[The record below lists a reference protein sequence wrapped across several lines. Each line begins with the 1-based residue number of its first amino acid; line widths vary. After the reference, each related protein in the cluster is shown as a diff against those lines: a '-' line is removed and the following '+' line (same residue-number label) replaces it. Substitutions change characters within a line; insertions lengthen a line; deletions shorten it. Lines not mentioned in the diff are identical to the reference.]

1 MATHTAP
8 PPGGPGAPAAE
19 GNGDA
24 ERTASP
30 DPAFPDPHSP
40 ESTRRTPPGADPERT
55 GGLPLFRVLGALEVR
70 GPRPVAVTARRQ
82 QIVLALLLLGDNRPV
97 PLETMV
103 HAVWGSTPPT
113 TARAQ
118 IQTAVSALRRGLERA
133 GLGHRI
139 RMQGLGYTIDLAHG
153 ELDLHHFDD
162 LVARGRQ
169 ALADGR
175 AAGARAAFREALA
188 LWSGEPLSGADSDVV
203 QAKLVGAAER
213 RFEVLE
219 ECLDAELRLGLHHEV
234 LGEIKAL
241 VSEFPLRERPAGQL
255 MLALYRCGRQ
265 AEALAAYRT
274 VRRTFVEELG
284 LEPSPALHRLHL
296 AILNGSADLEPAP
309 GPAAPT
315 ALAPMPVPRMLP
327 GRVAHFTGDHAA
339 LERLC
344 RSLAGTV
351 TGDPVGADAAGHVES
366 GEPMQVAV
374 VSGRAGVGKSVF
386 AAETAHELAA
396 AFPDGQ
402 LYAELPHGATGPEPV
417 AEVLER
423 FLRALGFTAAAI
435 PEGLDSRAALYRSAI
450 AKRRTLIVVENV
462 ADAGQLRALVPGTPT
477 CRLLVTSRARLSGP
491 SGTAVVELDVPSAH
505 EGVEMLAAMA
515 GAERIAAEPSEAI
528 DLVEL
533 CDGLPLALRI
543 AAARL
548 SARPHW
554 SVGRL
559 TDRLRDEA
567 RRLDEL
573 SCEGLDIRATL
584 AAAHDRLPSLA
595 RVLFA
600 RLSGLP
606 EADFAAW
613 TAAPLLDVDPATA
626 CDVLEAL
633 VDARLVDVADGE
645 RGPARYRLRGLVRL
659 FAAERLAEQAREAW
673 PEARRRML
681 GAWLTLADEAVLR
694 LGGVPLAE
702 HGDPTRSRLERSV
715 VDEVATDPAGWYVQ
729 ERRALTGAV
738 REAAEAGET
747 AHCWHLALAI
757 GALAEP
763 QHRWEDWRESH
774 ATALWAVRRT
784 RDRLG
789 EAALLH
795 SLGVLDLNER
805 RWDQATARLRAAL
818 AAFEQLGTAHWQ
830 SLASAALERL
840 ARERGRRTA
849 RRPAVPG
856 SAPVSPA
863 AVPGRWSGPAR
874 QSRYGLAGATPQA
887 FDTAHG
893 DRQGAVERRAPV
905 RHIHRPAGNAPS
917 RHRIESREDR

>member
-1 MATHTAP
+1 MAIDTAP
-8 PPGGPGAPAAE
+8 PPSGPGAPVGA
-19 GNGDA
+19 G
-24 ERTASP
+24 
-30 DPAFPDPHSP
+30 PA
-40 ESTRRTPPGADPERT
+40 RRTPPGGATAERADGEPM
-55 GGLPLFRVLGALEVR
+55 FRVLGALEVR

-97 PLETMV
+97 RLETMV

-133 GLGHRI
+133 GLGNRI

-169 ALADGR
+169 ALADGHPV
-175 AAGARAAFREALA
+175 AARAAFREALG
-188 LWSGEPLSGADSDVV
+188 LWSGEPLPGADSDVV
-203 QAKLVGAAER
+203 QAKLVGVAER

-219 ECLDAELRLGLHHEV
+219 ECLDVELRIGLHHEV
-234 LGEIKAL
+234 LGEIRAL

-265 AEALAAYRT
+265 AEALGAYRA

-296 AILNGSADLEPAP
+296 AILNGSADLDPA
-309 GPAAPT
+309 GSPAAP
-315 ALAPMPVPRMLP
+315 APVATMPVPRMLP
-327 GRVAHFTGDHAA
+327 ARVAHFTGDRAA

-344 RSLAGTV
+344 RRLAGTAPA
-351 TGDPVGADAAGHVES
+351 GDPMAADAAGHVES
-366 GEPMQVAV
+366 GADREPIRVAV

-402 LYAELPHGATGPEPV
+402 LYAELPHKTAGPEPV

-423 FLRALGFTAAAI
+423 FLRALGFTGAAI

-450 AKRRTLIVVENV
+450 AKRRALIVVENV
-462 ADAGQLRALVPGTPT
+462 ADADQLRALVPGTPT

-491 SGTAVVELDVPSAH
+491 AGTAVVELDVPSAH

-515 GAERIAAEPSEAI
+515 GADRIAAEPSEAI

-559 TDRLRDEA
+559 TDRLRDET

-573 SCEGLDIRATL
+573 SCEGLDVRAPLT
-584 AAAHDRLPSLA
+584 AAHDRLPSLA

-606 EADFAAW
+606 RADFAAW
-613 TAAPLLDVDPATA
+613 TAAPLLDVDPGTA

-633 VDARLVDVADGE
+633 VDARLVDVIDGD
-645 RGPARYRLRGLVRL
+645 RGTARYRLRGLVRL
-659 FAAERLAEQAREAW
+659 FAAERLADQAPEAW
-673 PEARRRML
+673 PAARRRML
-681 GAWLTLADEAVLR
+681 GAWLALADEAVLR

-715 VDEVATDPAGWYVQ
+715 VDEVAADPAGWYVQ
-729 ERRALTGAV
+729 ERGALTGAV
-738 REAAEAGET
+738 REAAKAGET

-763 QHRWEDWRESH
+763 QQRWEDWRESH
-774 ATALWAVRRT
+774 ATALWAARRT

-818 AAFEQLGTAHWQ
+818 AAFEQLGAAHWR

-840 ARERGRRTA
+840 ARERGPRA
-849 RRPAVPG
+849 AHRPAVPG
-856 SAPVSPA
+856 AAPVSPVA
-863 AVPGRWSGPAR
+863 ASGRWSGPAR
-874 QSRYGLAGATPQA
+874 QRRYGLAGATAQA
-887 FDTAHG
+887 FDAAHG
-893 DRQGAVERRAPV
+893 DQQGAGERRAPV